1 MKSSAR
7 RAKSI
12 ALRGAVVLQMASRR
26 LLRSS
31 LGIIET
37 WTIGER
43 QYNGTP
49 LGCPC
54 CLPSHSGRRAG
65 DEGIEE
71 RNETRT
77 APARHALTR
86 PSPNGR
92 GRLSTCKLLRYSYIK
107 VSTMTEGSD
116 HSQVVAL
123 LHAEA
128 EAIGKAASRL
138 QSEDIDR
145 VIGILSGCKGKIVL
159 LGVGKSGIIAQKIA
173 ATMTSAGTAAIYLH
187 PSDALHGGLG
197 ILSADDV
204 VLMLSNSGE
213 TDELRQLVPFAK
225 RRGVPIVAI
234 VGNVKATLAL
244 SADAVLDAS
253 VDEEACPLNLAPTAS
268 TTVALAI
275 GDALAMTMMRAK
287 GLTED
292 EFASNHPAGQ
302 LGKRLTLRVAD
313 LMHSGSRNPTIPT
326 DSSWMDIVSAITHF
340 GLGAVNVIDNEGR
353 LAGIITDGDLRRS
366 MQRISTAELAF
377 ANITCDELMTPNPVV
392 TNPDMLAFDAL
403 HLMEDRPS

>member
-1 MKSSAR
+1 M
-7 RAKSI
+7 
-12 ALRGAVVLQMASRR
+12 
-26 LLRSS
+26 
-31 LGIIET
+31 
-37 WTIGER
+37 
-43 QYNGTP
+43 
-49 LGCPC
+49 
-54 CLPSHSGRRAG
+54 
-65 DEGIEE
+65 
-71 RNETRT
+71 T
-77 APARHALTR
+77 A
-86 PSPNGR
+86 
-92 GRLSTCKLLRYSYIK
+92 
-107 VSTMTEGSD
+107 GSD

-123 LHAEA
+123 LRAEA
-128 EAIGKAASRL
+128 EAIGKAAARL
-138 QSEDIDR
+138 KAEDIDR
-145 VIGILSGCKGKIVL
+145 AIGILSGCKGKIVL

-197 ILSADDV
+197 ILTPDDV

-234 VGNVKATLAL
+234 VGNVKASLAQG
-244 SADAVLDAS
+244 ADAMLDAS

-275 GDALAMTMMRAK
+275 GDALAMTLMRAK

-313 LMHSGSRNPTIPT
+313 LMHSGPQNPTIPT

-366 MQRISTAELAF
+366 LQRISTAELDF
-377 ANITCDELMTPNPVV
+377 ANITCDELMTRNPIV
-392 TNPDMLAFDAL
+392 TNPGMLAFEAL
-403 HLMEDRPS
+403 RLMEDRPSQINVLPVIDAERLCVGLIRLHDIVRSGL